1 MAHIEYHSGTVS
13 VRAACAPS
21 DAVGDLVYVAGPAI
35 AGAMQVSRVDISTSL
50 KVPAIGIITAKSS
63 PSSCRVVLS
72 GVVPSAGLT
81 PGARYF
87 AGADGRPTP
96 TRPPSAPGGRFIQ
109 SVGVA
114 LDETRLALTPS
125 TFLTKVIP

>member
-1 MAHIEYHSGTVS
+1 VAHIEYHSGTVS

-21 DAVGDLVYVAGPAI
+21 DAVGDLVYVTGPAI
-35 AGAMQVSRVDISTSL
+35 AGVMQVSRVDIGNAQRL
-50 KVPAIGIITAKSS
+50 PAVGIITTKSS
-63 PSSCRVVLS
+63 LSNCRVILS
-72 GVVPSAGLT
+72 GVVPGAGLT

-87 AGADGRPTP
+87 AGSDGRPTA
-96 TRPPSAPGGRFIQ
+96 TRPLAAPGGRFIQ

-114 LDETRLALTPS
+114 LDEARLAIAPS